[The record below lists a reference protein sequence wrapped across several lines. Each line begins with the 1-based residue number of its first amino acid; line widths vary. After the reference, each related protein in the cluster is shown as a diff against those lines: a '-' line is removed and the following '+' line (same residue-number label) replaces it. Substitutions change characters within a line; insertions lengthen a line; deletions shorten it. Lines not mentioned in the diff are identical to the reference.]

1 MIALATMQAQL
12 DALRTAYASG
22 SQTVSY
28 GDKSVTY
35 RGLEEMRAAIAAL
48 ENQING
54 ERGVGKSIVVRS
66 TKGW

>member
-22 SQTVSY
+22 TQTVSY
-28 GDKSVTY
+28 GEKNVTY
-35 RGLEEMRAAIAAL
+35 RDMDSMRAAIAAL
-48 ENQING
+48 ENQLNG
-54 ERGVGKSIVVRS
+54 QQGVGKSIVVRS